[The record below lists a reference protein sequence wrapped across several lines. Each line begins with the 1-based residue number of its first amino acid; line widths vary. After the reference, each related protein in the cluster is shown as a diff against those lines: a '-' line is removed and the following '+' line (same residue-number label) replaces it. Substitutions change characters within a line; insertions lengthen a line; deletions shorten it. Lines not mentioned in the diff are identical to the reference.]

1 MFIFILIHI
10 HFTDPS
16 TALGMTACRSLLGMT
31 TCRSLLGMT
40 VCRSLFG
47 MTVSRHCE
55 VRRTV
60 AISDAEH
67 YNERCAK
74 SCMIKIYAKM
84 SVFVCQHALCND
96 IITIF
101 VILIVIWNSFL
112 SS

>member
-16 TALGMTACRSLLGMT
+16 TALGMTVCRSLLGMTVCRSLLGMT

-40 VCRSLFG
+40 V
-47 MTVSRHCE
+47 SRHCE

-60 AISDAEH
+60 AISDVGH

-74 SCMIKIYAKM
+74 A
-84 SVFVCQHALCND
+84 
-96 IITIF
+96 
-101 VILIVIWNSFL
+101 
-112 SS
+112 